1 MKQFR
6 INQKNQWK
14 IRLTRA
20 WKRRSIKEQILSSM
34 LICSI
39 IAAAL
44 LGGMTFL
51 FSKRTMERNYQNSHR
66 HNLEVSGSIIDIQ
79 LQNLVELSRTL
90 LQESRGREPISP
102 AVTTSC

>member
-51 FSKRTMERNYQNSHR
+51 YSKRNMARN
-66 HNLEVSGSIIDIQ
+66 
-79 LQNLVELSRTL
+79 
-90 LQESRGREPISP
+90 
-102 AVTTSC
+102 